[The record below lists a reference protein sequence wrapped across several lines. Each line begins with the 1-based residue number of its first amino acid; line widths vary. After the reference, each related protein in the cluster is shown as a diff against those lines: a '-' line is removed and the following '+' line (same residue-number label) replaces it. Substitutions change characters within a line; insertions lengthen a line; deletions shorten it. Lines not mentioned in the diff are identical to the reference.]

1 MFLQDCDTT
10 LDISLET
17 SLVTDAMRRAGAAPV
32 RLAASN
38 SAEAAYWTPAQ
49 LVAHHTV
56 NGCNLR
62 PGDLL
67 GSGTMSG
74 PEAHQAGSLLEL
86 TDGGKRPIALPG
98 GEQRTFLEDGDM
110 VIMRGWCERAGFV
123 RIGLGEVAGTV
134 VPALRS

>member
-1 MFLQDCDTT
+1 
-10 LDISLET
+10 
-17 SLVTDAMRRAGAAPV
+17 
-32 RLAASN
+32 
-38 SAEAAYWTPAQ
+38 
-49 LVAHHTV
+49 
-56 NGCNLR
+56 
-62 PGDLL
+62 
-67 GSGTMSG
+67 MSG

-86 TDGGKRPIALPG
+86 TDGGRRPIALPG